1 MTCVWG
7 RVVSEHVRVRV
18 RRAWT
23 IGTFSMSRK
32 NGSRTSKRGTKT
44 VASRVCKPTRRR
56 FFPFSPC
63 SKVFSPT
70 RRNEFAFR
78 LIAGNPTRG
87 GSLPVSATHSNHGGG
102 SRRRERC
109 LAAPGARPERLAR
122 DSSGAPVPLERLAR
136 RVRDL
141 AAAVRGFWFRA
152 SFGHR
157 RERPIA
163 TASVLL
169 TDAGNA
175 RARAP
180 ALDARATPFAP
191 AGGMASGF
199 TGNQPSLTPVATGFV
214 ASAQPTSP
222 FGGGPGG
229 GASPFGGGPG
239 GASPFG
245 GGNAPRAPSLTP
257 DPNVPNSEA
266 WCAPSFDIGGV
277 PDDPPPAA
285 YV

>member
-1 MTCVWG
+1 MGG
-7 RVVSEHVRVRV
+7 RGRGGRSNTWTRDGGQGRGGRGHAAVGV
-18 RRAWT
+18 RR
-23 IGTFSMSRK
+23 
-32 NGSRTSKRGTKT
+32 
-44 VASRVCKPTRRR
+44 
-56 FFPFSPC
+56 
-63 SKVFSPT
+63 
-70 RRNEFAFR
+70 
-78 LIAGNPTRG
+78 
-87 GSLPVSATHSNHGGG
+87 
-102 SRRRERC
+102 
-109 LAAPGARPERLAR
+109 
-122 DSSGAPVPLERLAR
+122 
-136 RVRDL
+136 RDL
-141 AAAVRGFWFRA
+141 LQEDLLDEKPNWALSCYGPKGEQPNLLGGDTSFEELRCAAYATGRA
-152 SFGHR
+152 GG
-157 RERPIA
+157 
-163 TASVLL
+163 
-169 TDAGNA
+169 DAGAVHA
-175 RARAP
+175 RAREYADAKAGDVKGILAFPEHQLKLVLDRVERGEMAPAGADRVMDGTAIVGGGGGFSRTHAP

>member
-1 MTCVWG
+1 
-7 RVVSEHVRVRV
+7 
-18 RRAWT
+18 
-23 IGTFSMSRK
+23 
-32 NGSRTSKRGTKT
+32 
-44 VASRVCKPTRRR
+44 
-56 FFPFSPC
+56 
-63 SKVFSPT
+63 
-70 RRNEFAFR
+70 
-78 LIAGNPTRG
+78 
-87 GSLPVSATHSNHGGG
+87 
-102 SRRRERC
+102 
-109 LAAPGARPERLAR
+109 
-122 DSSGAPVPLERLAR
+122 
-136 RVRDL
+136 
-141 AAAVRGFWFRA
+141 
-152 SFGHR
+152 
-157 RERPIA
+157 
-163 TASVLL
+163 
-169 TDAGNA
+169 
-175 RARAP
+175 
-180 ALDARATPFAP
+180 
-191 AGGMASGF
+191 MASGF